1 MSAMG
6 SLLSVRN
13 ISKSFVRGTM
23 VLRDLSLEVAGDDR
37 LVIIGPSGGG
47 KSTLI
52 RCIMGLEEI
61 DGGQIDFI
69 GNPYVYVDKNNSRT
83 RIDKKSQLKIGMVFQ
98 NYTLFPHLSV
108 LQNLVLASVK
118 VRKESRGDAKEKA
131 TELLRRFN
139 LLDKESEY
147 PNKLSGG
154 QKQRVAIARA
164 LMLEPKL
171 MLFDEITS
179 ALDPELVAEVLD
191 VMHQLARQDMAM
203 VIITHEMEFARKI
216 ATEVALIDEG
226 QIIERDV
233 PEIIFDNANHTRTR
247 EFLSHFAR

>member
-1 MSAMG
+1 MG
-6 SLLSVRN
+6 ALLS
-13 ISKSFVRGTM
+13 IDDLTKSFAPGTM
-23 VLRDLSLEVAGDDR
+23 VLRNLNLEVASDDR
-37 LVIIGPSGGG
+37 LVIIGPCGGG
-47 KSTLI
+47 KSTFI
-52 RCIMGLEEI
+52 RCIMGLESIDSGEI
-61 DGGQIDFI
+61 RFDGE
-69 GNPYVYVDKNNSRT
+69 PYIYVQKNNSRT
-83 RIDKKSQLKIGMVFQ
+83 KVEKTSQLKVGMVFQ

-108 LQNLVLASVK
+108 MKNLVLASVK
-118 VRKESRGDAKEKA
+118 VRKETKEVAKDKA
-131 TELLRRFN
+131 IELLRRFN

-191 VMHQLARQDMAM
+191 VMHQLAKQDMAM

-226 QIIERDV
+226 KIIERDV
-233 PEIIFDNANHTRTR
+233 PEVIFENATNTRTR
-247 EFLSHFAR
+247 EFLSHFSR

>member
-1 MSAMG
+1 
-6 SLLSVRN
+6 
-13 ISKSFVRGTM
+13 
-23 VLRDLSLEVAGDDR
+23 
-37 LVIIGPSGGG
+37 
-47 KSTLI
+47 
-52 RCIMGLEEI
+52 
-61 DGGQIDFI
+61 
-69 GNPYVYVDKNNSRT
+69 
-83 RIDKKSQLKIGMVFQ
+83 MVFQ

-139 LLDKESEY
+139 LLDKKSEY

-233 PEIIFDNANHTRTR
+233 PEIIFDNANQARTR